1 MIYTRAAGWITD
13 VDEWCVSSSDL
24 ITWNTLVM
32 IKLEWMHRITRQWL
46 EITTQSLEAWKERG
60 DKSPFLPDN
69 RGGYARAMPVA
80 LSKVGIP
87 NTKVC
92 SRDEYPLNNL
102 GLYEDFESWEQY
114 SGYVWSGWT
123 SKVVQPVHIDPA
135 LQAMIDQSTQPSA
148 AAASPPSH
156 ISTQSTSSTDA
167 GFKGSYTSAV
177 TTATPFPDSV
187 EDVIMESVADKRS
200 RESPDSTLKPEGK
213 SLKTS
218 GVASATVI
226 ESATFCARTTK
237 SVSTDEVQDSD
248 PSCSLEGEECG

>member
-1 MIYTRAAGWITD
+1 MDTVTD
-13 VDEWCVSSSDL
+13 TLHASSSDL

-32 IKLEWMHRITRQWL
+32 IKLEWIHLIPRQWL
-46 EITTQSLEAWKERG
+46 EITTQSLEAWQERD

-69 RGGYARAMPVA
+69 RRGCARVMPVA
-80 LSKVGIP
+80 LSKIGIP

-114 SGYVWSGWT
+114 AGYVWSGWT
-123 SKVVQPVHIDPA
+123 TKVVQPVHIDPA

-148 AAASPPSH
+148 APASPPSR
-156 ISTQSTSSTDA
+156 ISTQSTSSTAA

-177 TTATPFPDSV
+177 ATASPFPDSV
-187 EDVIMESVADKRS
+187 EDVTMELVADKRS

-218 GVASATVI
+218 GVASATVT
-226 ESATFCARTTK
+226 ESATFCASTTK

-248 PSCSLEGEECG
+248 PKAPVASLQGEGCG